1 MQVKVNYRLIA
12 ITLIRQSART
22 FMEHLPEFFRHLWSL
37 LQIWETFAVSFPR
50 HLWSLLQIWET
61 FAGKRRN
68 RLRIEQEYS
77 IKNRSARLQKR
88 RESRLREKAW
98 RKRKDRLVAK
108 TRGKALRRVCANAIR
123 KMHKRR

>member
-1 MQVKVNYRLIA
+1 MDFQREFRSERIA
-12 ITLIRQSART
+12 REHSH
-22 FMEHLPEFFRHLWSL
+22 FMEHFPEN
-37 LQIWETFAVSFPR
+37 I
-50 HLWSLLQIWET
+50 
-61 FAGKRRN
+61 RN
-68 RLRIEQEYS
+68 RLRIEQGYS

-88 RESRLREKAW
+88 RESRLRGKAW